1 MSGDSGYRAFSTQHH
16 IMIRQ
21 ETIDTILERTDIVA
35 LIGEHVHLRKC
46 GSRYVGCCPF
56 HNEKTPSFYVSPQ
69 TGRFKCFG
77 CGEGGDAIHFI
88 EKVENKTF
96 IEAVKTLAQRANVE
110 IEQEQESAEAKQKRL
125 HKEALWIAN
134 KQVADFYRKQFLQ
147 SKEAQAYAYNR
158 WGKDYCTLKE
168 IGYAPADGHALQQ
181 LPVKA
186 DFLKELGLL
195 NRGGYDFY
203 QNRIVIQIHDRFGHV
218 IGFTARCMDEQSP
231 NT

>member
-21 ETIDTILERTDIVA
+21 ETIDTILERTDIVT

-96 IEAVKTLAQRANVE
+96 I
-110 IEQEQESAEAKQKRL
+110 
-125 HKEALWIAN
+125 
-134 KQVADFYRKQFLQ
+134 
-147 SKEAQAYAYNR
+147 
-158 WGKDYCTLKE
+158 
-168 IGYAPADGHALQQ
+168 
-181 LPVKA
+181 
-186 DFLKELGLL
+186 
-195 NRGGYDFY
+195 
-203 QNRIVIQIHDRFGHV
+203 
-218 IGFTARCMDEQSP
+218 
-231 NT
+231 